1 VSGGLV
7 SIDISVSVDTV
18 TARPYCHI
26 TVTADDGA
34 LIAGYLPPDQVRIHA
49 LAWLCAAEVAEA
61 EAGVFA
67 AVDAPLAAEI
77 VAEMRRRRSQRG

>member
-1 VSGGLV
+1 MSGGLV

-18 TARPYCHI
+18 TSRPWCHVA
-26 TVTADDGA
+26 VTADDGTT
-34 LIAGYLPPDQVRIHA
+34 IAGYLSPDQVRIHA
-49 LAWLCAAEVAEA
+49 LAWLCAAEAAVA

-77 VAEMRRRRSQRG
+77 VAGMRRRREQR